1 MADLS
6 LDELKRRLLA
16 GQAKPEA
23 HDPSSDVFVDRQ
35 GQIRTGTTAGSTEPL
50 SKVPKK
56 VFATEATTGA
66 HSESPRSME

>member
-16 GQAKPEA
+16 GQARPAEA
-23 HDPSSDVFVDRQ
+23 SPANDVFVDRQ
-35 GQIRTGTTAGSTEPL
+35 GQIRTGAPAGSNEPL

-56 VFATEATTGA
+56 VFAAACGRRAEA
-66 HSESPRSME
+66 